1 MKTPVIEVVNLTKTF
16 RLGKV
21 NIGALRGV
29 NLKVFPGEFLV
40 VHGPSGCGKTT
51 LLNMIAGLD
60 DFTAGDIYIRGRSI
74 KNMRPHKLIRHRRS
88 AIGMVFQ
95 NFNLISSLS
104 ALDNVALPLEFSGVG
119 RKERNNRALE
129 LLTMVG
135 LGGRARH
142 LPSELSGGE
151 QQRVAIARAMVT
163 NPWILLVDEPTGNL
177 DSAGGTE
184 IINLLAE
191 LNRKYHRTIVLVTHN
206 LQYGAVATRVVS
218 MVDGIIV
225 KEEKYP
231 PITSLKIA
239 ENEPEIPYFV
249 ASKIRENMK
258 IIDLIGLSFKH
269 FKYAKTRTF
278 LTVLGMVIGISA
290 IVLFV
295 SLGFGLQKITTSS
308 LASMED
314 LQTITASLPDSA
326 TTKIDKGTIEKVK
339 SIDNVSA
346 VSASTTLNASATLM
360 NVSTGV
366 IVRAIE
372 PENLELEQI
381 KIEQGQGFPS
391 TGPKKA
397 IVSATALKN
406 FDIQDPSGVLGQKL
420 KLEFIDLKSENPLE
434 AFSQPKTLDL
444 TVAGISGEKLVGEIY
459 ITSADLY
466 EATGIG
472 FRQLTVKVDKLN
484 KVEAVKTKLDEL
496 GFKTVA
502 VSGLINQV
510 NKAFTIIQIILGL
523 IGGIALIVASFGII
537 NTMIISLMERSH
549 EIGIMKAIGI
559 STKDVKRLFI
569 YEALLFGFFGAIM
582 GILFGWGLGEIIN
595 ILVAYMMNKAGQ
607 TDILTPFITPYKF
620 AILVF
625 FFGLFITRLAG
636 VYPAWKASRTSP
648 LGALRYE

>member
-1 MKTPVIEVVNLTKTF
+1 MKTPVIEVQNLTKTF

-74 KNMRPHKLIRHRRS
+74 ENMRPHKLIRHRRS
-88 AIGMVFQ
+88 ALGMVFQ

-135 LGGRARH
+135 LGGRAKH

-177 DSAGGTE
+177 DSAGGND
-184 IINLLAE
+184 IIELLAE

-206 LQYGAVATRVVS
+206 LQYGAVATRVLR
-218 MVDGIIV
+218 MQDGIIV

-231 PITSLKIA
+231 QITSLKIS

-249 ASKIRENMK
+249 ASKIRDNMK

-278 LTVLGMVIGISA
+278 LTVFGMVIGISA

-314 LQTITASLPDSA
+314 LQTISASLPDSA

-346 VSASTTLNASATLM
+346 VSASTTLNASAALM

-381 KIEQGQGFPS
+381 KLEQGQGFGTTS
-391 TGPKKA
+391 KKA

-420 KLEFIDLKSENPLE
+420 KLEFIDLESENPLQ
-434 AFSQPKTLDL
+434 ALSQPKTLEL
-444 TVAGISGEKLVGEIY
+444 TVAGISGEKLIGEIY
-459 ITSADLY
+459 ITTGDLY

-472 FRQLTVKVDKLN
+472 FRELTVKVDKLN

-569 YEALLFGFFGAIM
+569 YEALLFGFFGAII
-582 GILFGWGLGEIIN
+582 GILFGWVTGEIIN
-595 ILVAYMMNKAGQ
+595 ILVAYMMKRSGQ

>member
-88 AIGMVFQ
+88 ALGMVFQ

-177 DSAGGTE
+177 DSAGGND
-184 IINLLAE
+184 IIELLAE

-206 LQYGAVATRVVS
+206 LQYGAVATRVLR
-218 MVDGIIV
+218 MQDGIIV

-231 PITSLKIA
+231 QITSLKIS

-249 ASKIRENMK
+249 ASKIRDNMK

-278 LTVLGMVIGISA
+278 LTVFGMVIGISA

-314 LQTITASLPDSA
+314 LQTISASLPDSA

-346 VSASTTLNASATLM
+346 VSASTTLNASAALM

-381 KIEQGQGFPS
+381 KLEQGQGFG
-391 TGPKKA
+391 TTPKKA

-420 KLEFIDLKSENPLE
+420 KLEFIDLESENPLQ
-434 AFSQPKTLDL
+434 ALSQPKTLEL
-444 TVAGISGEKLVGEIY
+444 TVAGISGEKLIGEIY
-459 ITSADLY
+459 ITTDDLY

-472 FRQLTVKVDKLN
+472 FRELTVKVDKLN

-569 YEALLFGFFGAIM
+569 YEALLFGFFGAII
-582 GILFGWGLGEIIN
+582 GILFGWVTGEIIN
-595 ILVAYMMNKAGQ
+595 ILVAYMMKRSGQ